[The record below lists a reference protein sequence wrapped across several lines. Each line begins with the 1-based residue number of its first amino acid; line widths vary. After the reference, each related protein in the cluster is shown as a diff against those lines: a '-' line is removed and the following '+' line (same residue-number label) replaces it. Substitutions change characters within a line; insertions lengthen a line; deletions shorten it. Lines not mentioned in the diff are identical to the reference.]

1 MAQDPS
7 KSDFERYERPVLPH
21 ERKADP
27 AVRAGGLATAG
38 IEFALIVGVFGF
50 GGWWLDGQL
59 GSDPWLFIILTLI
72 GVGAAMAMLIRQVTR
87 VGAATKADK
96 TKEKNG

>member
-7 KSDFERYERPVLPH
+7 ESDLKEYKRPVLPH

-38 IEFALIVGVFGF
+38 IEFAMIVGVFGF

-59 GSDPWLFIILTLI
+59 GSDPWLFIILTLL

-87 VGAATKADK
+87 MAAATEADK
-96 TKEKNG
+96 QKEKHR